1 MKLLDIVRMALFSLG
16 VNKLRSGLALLG
28 IVIGVT
34 AVITLM
40 SIGKGV
46 QDSIT
51 SRLESLGTN
60 LIFVMPGEEAN
71 GKLTLRDVLALQS
84 DPNAKSIG

>member
-60 LIFVMPGEEAN
+60 LIFVMPGEETN
-71 GKLTLRDVLALQS
+71 GKLTLRDVLEMVR
-84 DPNAKSIG
+84 DRRRYNA